1 MDELAGLADPRK
13 PSNGTR
19 HDFQELL
26 VMTIAAVLSDCD
38 TMEDVVEWSRM
49 HESWLRRFMV
59 LKHGIPSED
68 TFLRIFRLLDPKGF
82 EACFRRWVGQVVTQL
97 NGTIAVDGK
106 TVRGSGTGGEQAIQM
121 VSAFATELG
130 LVLGQEK
137 VASKSN
143 EITAIPELLK
153 LLDIGGCTITIDAMG
168 CQKAIAKQIADQG
181 AHYVLSLKGNQRHMF
196 NVCKKHFES
205 AEADRGQQTF
215 SDSDK
220 GHGRIETRKYQV
232 SALPPALQRAAQ
244 HWPQLQS
251 VVRVV
256 RTRQLLGQE
265 RVSEQTSYYLS
276 SLSAHTSAQQ
286 MAQYIRGHWSVENQL
301 HWSLD
306 VGMGDDSGLSQKD
319 HAAHNQ
325 ALLRR
330 MAQQMLQ
337 ADTSVKAGLKAK
349 RKRAGWDLTYLE
361 RVMGLCI

>member
-1 MDELAGLADPRK
+1 
-13 PSNGTR
+13 
-19 HDFQELL
+19 
-26 VMTIAAVLSDCD
+26 
-38 TMEDVVEWSRM
+38 
-49 HESWLRRFMV
+49 
-59 LKHGIPSED
+59 
-68 TFLRIFRLLDPKGF
+68 
-82 EACFRRWVGQVVTQL
+82 
-97 NGTIAVDGK
+97 
-106 TVRGSGTGGEQAIQM
+106 
-121 VSAFATELG
+121 
-130 LVLGQEK
+130 
-137 VASKSN
+137 
-143 EITAIPELLK
+143 
-153 LLDIGGCTITIDAMG
+153 MG

-251 VVRVV
+251 VVRVK

-276 SLSAHTSAQQ
+276 SLSAYTSAEQ

>member
-256 RTRQLLGQE
+256 RTRQLRGQE